1 MTVNL
6 NDRCNCGGIFLD
18 VAQVDSTLHL
28 NVSRNSPSGSPRIA
42 NNPEVDSVS
51 LSPADSDHC
60 VIGCCHPTASDV
72 VVDAAPFW
80 SYHFY
85 LFFKGDERK
94 RMIVMD
100 SLTCSS

>member
-1 MTVNL
+1 
-6 NDRCNCGGIFLD
+6 
-18 VAQVDSTLHL
+18 
-28 NVSRNSPSGSPRIA
+28 
-42 NNPEVDSVS
+42 
-51 LSPADSDHC
+51 